1 MIKFIL
7 LTALTALLLLSGN
20 LRASNLGCV
29 IEDSIQYKITEN
41 DGNIVVARNKDSKNI
56 ELVIIR
62 QLKDVSILDCSSK

>member
-29 IEDSIQYKITEN
+29 IEDRILYTVTEN
-41 DGNIVVARNKDSKNI
+41 DGSIVVARNKDSKNI
-56 ELVIIR
+56 ELVVIR
-62 QLKDVSILDCSSK
+62 QLKDVTIQECK